1 VNEHVFSREFLQIP
15 VAIETLSQI
24 ISGDMHHAKTKK
36 LGAVKHQRELEIVDL
51 RSDCGRAGRLAA
63 LGFLPGQR
71 VRISRIA
78 PLGDPI
84 SIEMSGQEISLR
96 RAEADLI
103 EVKETL

>member
-1 VNEHVFSREFLQIP
+1 VIII
-15 VAIETLSQI
+15 AIETLSQKI
-24 ISGDMHHAKTKK
+24 TVVKDVRTLK
-36 LGAVKHQRELEIVDL
+36 LGEIGHN
-51 RSDCGRAGRLAA
+51 RPIEIIGIGSDCGRAGRLAA

-84 SIEMSGQEISLR
+84 SIEMGGQEISVR

-103 EVKETL
+103 EVKEIV